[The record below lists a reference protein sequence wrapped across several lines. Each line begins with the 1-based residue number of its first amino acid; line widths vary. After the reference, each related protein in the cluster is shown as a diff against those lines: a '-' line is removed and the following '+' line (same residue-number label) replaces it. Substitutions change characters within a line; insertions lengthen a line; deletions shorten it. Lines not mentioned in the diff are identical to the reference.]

1 MVNLNAL
8 DEKPVIIYPTFWAY
22 KVILEAKQDAK
33 ALFDELLKGKKFE
46 FKPSNTSQNGKYQ
59 SYNLTAFVQ
68 SEKERLALFAEL
80 KKRAKFVL

>member
-1 MVNLNAL
+1 MVHLNEL
-8 DEKPVIIYPTFWAY
+8 DEKPVITYPTFWDY
-22 KVILEAKQDAK
+22 KVIFEADKDVK
-33 ALFDELLKGKKFE
+33 ALFNELLKGQKFE

-59 SYNLTAFVQ
+59 SYNLSVFVQ